1 MGTPKKEIDKEYLF
15 NPLMPTAASDLP
27 EDLPAAPAPSAAA
40 RTPAPEGAGLSALG
54 SGVKVRPARELMLVN
69 LNERLVADRLD
80 EVFEKFRCCRCDRC
94 RQDVAALA
102 LNALPAHYVVASP
115 EEIPVLR
122 TGEGHSPG
130 QETPPALNR
139 HKKTAPCG
147 AVFYYV

>member
-15 NPLMPTAASDLP
+15 NLLMPTAASDLP

-115 EEIPVLR
+115 EEIPSLLEKAPTREV
-122 TGEGHSPG
+122 SS
-130 QETPPALNR
+130 ALVKAILQV
-139 HKKTAPCG
+139 KKHPRL
-147 AVFYYV
+147 

>member
-1 MGTPKKEIDKEYLF
+1 MCIRDR
-15 NPLMPTAASDLP
+15 P

-94 RQDVAALA
+94 RQDVAALRC
-102 LNALPAHYVVASP
+102 V
-115 EEIPVLR
+115 
-122 TGEGHSPG
+122 
-130 QETPPALNR
+130 
-139 HKKTAPCG
+139 
-147 AVFYYV
+147 

>member
-15 NPLMPTAASDLP
+15 NLLMPTAASDLP

-94 RQDVAALA
+94 RQDVAPWPSMPC
-102 LNALPAHYVVASP
+102 LPTMWWPPRRRSLLCWKRP
-115 EEIPVLR
+115 P
-122 TGEGHSPG
+122 PG
-130 QETPPALNR
+130 RYPP
-139 HKKTAPCG
+139 HW
-147 AVFYYV
+147 